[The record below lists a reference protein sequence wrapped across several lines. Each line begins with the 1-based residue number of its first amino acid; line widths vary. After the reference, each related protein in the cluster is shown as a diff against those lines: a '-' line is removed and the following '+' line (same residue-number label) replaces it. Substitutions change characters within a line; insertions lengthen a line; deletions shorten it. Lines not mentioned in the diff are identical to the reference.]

1 MEVEM
6 SNPSDILPPREEWPP
21 AIRPAIQGKRLT
33 LPEDEPRAVTKSV
46 GSAPGKKAIPR
57 TIESLIDTKLS
68 AFATTVQKQ
77 MEEMGAALI
86 KQLAP
91 RVSSSGAQENTS
103 RTPTQ
108 VDGTKKRPVPGEGTR
123 GESLTRRGKTKS
135 QKPVASTSSAPP
147 TVVKQSI
154 TAEKRP
160 TRNEASSSRK
170 ENIPSETT
178 TARPPEKWTQV
189 VGRKAAKKKTAEA
202 PRLMAPSSS
211 ASTDAKK
218 KEKGETRKCS
228 QHARNEIQI
237 QGTEQ
242 EENKKESPAYFGN
255 RSFVSQ

>member
-108 VDGTKKRPVPGEGTR
+108 VDGTKKRPVPGEGLGR
-123 GESLTRRGKTKS
+123 KSNAEGKTKS

-178 TARPPEKWTQV
+178 TARP
-189 VGRKAAKKKTAEA
+189 
-202 PRLMAPSSS
+202 
-211 ASTDAKK
+211 
-218 KEKGETRKCS
+218 
-228 QHARNEIQI
+228 
-237 QGTEQ
+237 
-242 EENKKESPAYFGN
+242 
-255 RSFVSQ
+255 